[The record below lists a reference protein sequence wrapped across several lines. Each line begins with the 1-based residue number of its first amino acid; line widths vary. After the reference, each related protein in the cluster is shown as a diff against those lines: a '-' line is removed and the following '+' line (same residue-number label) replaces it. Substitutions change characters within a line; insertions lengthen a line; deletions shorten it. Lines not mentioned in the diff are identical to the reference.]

1 MEPQN
6 LRTEDDP
13 STPPPRDGQSKL
25 YVMRVI
31 WMALLFAEFLYVL
44 VTYLTVIPT
53 EQAASETGRGTI
65 PLVMAL
71 MALSTLGMSVVIPR
85 TLFVTAMGSDDP
97 ESVSLDVLVARGF
110 GPWLVRAAMIESV
123 AIVGF
128 LTATITK
135 QPQKVLPF
143 VVISV
148 LAMIT
153 AYPSERSL
161 RLAARSKSK

>member
-1 MEPQN
+1 M
-6 LRTEDDP
+6 
-13 STPPPRDGQSKL
+13 
-25 YVMRVI
+25 V
-31 WMALLFAEFLYVL
+31 AELLYVL
-44 VTYLTVIPT
+44 VTYVTVIPT
-53 EQAASETGRGTI
+53 KSVESGLAMIE
-65 PLVMAL
+65 LVMAL

-97 ESVSLDVLVARGF
+97 ESVTLDVLVARGF

-128 LTATITK
+128 LTATISK